1 MNKISNYLDSLYDDY
16 SDYLTYCIIDKKIP
30 NAKKKKKKKPG
41 HKPHKPHC
49 PHGPHGHHH
58 QNPIVGPY
66 PPIKPKPDNNQCNCD
81 CCKNKKKKTEYDV
94 KQDKALY
101 GLKSEVIK
109 VKEILEKI
117 SGQPVDIDINKIVN
131 MVIKKQKPHEDNQ
144 TSNIQQNREDI
155 NDLNNITIWDNN
167 TNFNNG

>member
-66 PPIKPKPDNNQCNCD
+66 PPIKPKPDNNQCDCD
-81 CCKNKKKKTEYDV
+81 CCKDKKKKTEYDV
-94 KQDKALY
+94 KQDKASY
-101 GLKSEVIK
+101 RLKSEVIK